1 MATCVGWGLTLTP
14 VGTESAEGAAWMSWA
29 WAGASRRRGG
39 RAGLTQEEV
48 AAHLGVTKAAVTKW
62 ERGRSVPD
70 LALAPKLAALL
81 ALSVDEPIGYEP
93 QMPQERIDTTCAAL
107 LARFEEDSAAALE
120 AACAEAVRWWS
131 CPALLLAL
139 GMLL

>member
-1 MATCVGWGLTLTP
+1 MDELGL
-14 VGTESAEGAAWMSWA
+14 GRRIAEA
-29 WAGASRRRGG
+29 RRPS
-39 RAGLTQEEV
+39 GLTQEEV

-81 ALSVDEPIGYEP
+81 ALSVDELIGYEP

-131 CPALLLAL
+131 CPALLPAL